1 MLNGT
6 PYCERRE
13 PPWKFWCLTAPHTV
27 NEGPPW
33 GVLAA
38 DTRPQHMMSSSTTA
52 ACSTTVCDAPQHS
65 ATLSV
70 ATVGDAP
77 QRSAACARSRAAG
90 DLGPRPFAIPRR
102 RVALR
107 EGCLSP
113 RPTMRVVVGDGHIRA
128 YRPSRAPAHNLCSFA
143 EPVMRAYRT
152 HRVLPG
158 GRAVARAVA
167 AWHTCLSQV
176 VLLLCGR
183 EAACMRCSAKA
194 GP

>member
-1 MLNGT
+1 
-6 PYCERRE
+6 
-13 PPWKFWCLTAPHTV
+13 
-27 NEGPPW
+27 
-33 GVLAA
+33 
-38 DTRPQHMMSSSTTA
+38 MSSSTTA
-52 ACSTTVCDAPQHS
+52 ACSTTACDAPQHS

-167 AWHTCLSQV
+167 SWHTCLSQV

-183 EAACMRCSAKA
+183 EAACMRYCRLAGVSVAARRTPGAPRRASTAKRAPDWDTLSNRQHCA
-194 GP
+194 GGLRRV